1 MTDPEANPWQRL
13 SSRRVYD
20 NPWIG
25 VREDQVIQPGGNTG
39 IYGVVEFK
47 NRAVGVIPIDSEQH
61 TWLVGQYR
69 YALGRYEWE
78 IPEGGCPGH
87 ETPEQTAGRELRE
100 ETGLIPGRLELILEM
115 QMSNSCTNELGYVF
129 VARDLS
135 PGPSAPEASEQ
146 LQLRRLP
153 LAEAIAMAASGD
165 LRDSLTVAGLLK
177 LAWSRPELVGH
188 PPLKGNHQT
197 RKLQAKTAPPF

>member
-1 MTDPEANPWQRL
+1 MPDPEANPWRRL
-13 SSRRVYD
+13 STRRIYD
-20 NPWIG
+20 NAWIG
-25 VREDQVIQPGGNTG
+25 VREDQVIHPAGTAG

-78 IPEGGCPGH
+78 IPEGGCPAH
-87 ETPEQTAGRELRE
+87 ETPEQTARRELRE
-100 ETGLIPGRLELILEM
+100 ETGLVPGRLELILEM
-115 QMSNSCTNELGYVF
+115 QMSNSCTDELGYVF
-129 VARDLS
+129 VAGDLA
-135 PGPSAPEASEQ
+135 PGPAAPEPSEQ

-153 LAEAIAMAASGD
+153 VAEAVAMAASGR

-177 LAWSRPELVGH
+177 LAWTHPELVDRSTNR
-188 PPLKGNHQT
+188 PWID
-197 RKLQAKTAPPF
+197 R

>member
-1 MTDPEANPWQRL
+1 MMEHEVNPWRRL

-25 VREDQVIQPGGNTG
+25 VREDQVIHPTGDEG

-47 NRAVGVIPIDSEQH
+47 NRAVGVIPIDDGGC

-69 YALGRYEWE
+69 YALDRYEWE
-78 IPEGGCPGH
+78 IPEGGCPAH
-87 ETPEQTAGRELRE
+87 ETPSQTAHRELRE
-100 ETGLIPGRLELILEM
+100 ETGLTAGSLELILEM
-115 QMSNSCTNELGYVF
+115 QMSNSCSNELGYVF
-129 VARDLS
+129 VARELS
-135 PGPSAPEASEQ
+135 AGPSAPEASEQ

-153 LAEAIAMAASGD
+153 LVEAICLAAAGE

-177 LAWSRPELVGH
+177 LAWLRPELAGGGH
-188 PPLKGNHQT
+188 SIS
-197 RKLQAKTAPPF
+197 

>member
-1 MTDPEANPWQRL
+1 MHAPEANPWRRL
-13 SSRRVYD
+13 STRRVYD

-25 VREDQVIQPGGNTG
+25 VREDQVIHPAGNQG

-47 NRAVGVIPIDSEQH
+47 NRAVGVIPIDADQH

-69 YALGRYEWE
+69 YALDRYEWE
-78 IPEGGCPGH
+78 IPEGGCPVD
-87 ETPEQTAGRELRE
+87 ETPEQTARRELRE
-100 ETGLIPGRLELILEM
+100 ETGLIPGQLELILEM

-129 VARDLS
+129 VARDLQ
-135 PGPSAPEASEQ
+135 PGPAAPEASEQ

-153 LAEAIAMAASGD
+153 AAEAIAMAASGE

-177 LAWSRPELVGH
+177 LAWIRPDLAR
-188 PPLKGNHQT
+188 PN
-197 RKLQAKTAPPF
+197 R